1 MTTQRRL
8 VNIQRWR
15 SGTSSASHL
24 HLRDNRIAF
33 SPYIV
38 AVVGLI
44 QELLSEIDNNEEGI
58 KVFDKSICIVEEN
71 S

>member
-1 MTTQRRL
+1 
-8 VNIQRWR
+8 
-15 SGTSSASHL
+15 
-24 HLRDNRIAF
+24 LRDNRIAF